1 MEKRLKFGNT
11 RSWKTILSLQLE
23 LEPLQHWM
31 QDQATATM
39 YDLSKWEENTSL
51 WKEWK
56 HLTPPPHIR
65 PLASAFYKAIY
76 GCALKN
82 RRDPDTRG
90 WVNSQYTVSK
100 GYKIM

>member
-1 MEKRLKFGNT
+1 
-11 RSWKTILSLQLE
+11 
-23 LEPLQHWM
+23 M
-31 QDQATATM
+31 QDQATTTM

-65 PLASAFYKAIY
+65 PLASAFYKAIH

-100 GYKIM
+100 GYNIM